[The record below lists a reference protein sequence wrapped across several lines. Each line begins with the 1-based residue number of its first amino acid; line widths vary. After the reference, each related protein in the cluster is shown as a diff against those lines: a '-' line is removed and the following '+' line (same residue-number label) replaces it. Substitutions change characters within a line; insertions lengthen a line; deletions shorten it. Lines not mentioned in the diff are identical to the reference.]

1 MVGYYHLAQT
11 GILKTASSLSYV
23 RYLMTPE
30 LHWTAYLSALLPPT
44 VVVLGSFIAYQQ
56 WFVAQ
61 YEVLEESKRKEA
73 LTSSSRFNL
82 KQNDYPP

>member
-1 MVGYYHLAQT
+1 
-11 GILKTASSLSYV
+11 
-23 RYLMTPE
+23 MTPE

-61 YEVLEESKRKEA
+61 YEVIEESKRKEA

>member
-1 MVGYYHLAQT
+1 
-11 GILKTASSLSYV
+11 
-23 RYLMTPE
+23 MTPE

-61 YEVLEESKRKEA
+61 YEVLEESKRKER
-73 LTSSSRFNL
+73 LQVHL
-82 KQNDYPP
+82 DLI